1 MASPRGLLAAHAHP
15 VWEDFG
21 VLEWTVTAL
30 AALLVMWSIWKA
42 VQYTMNP
49 GEDEPDH
56 YKRIIFDPPGSEE
69 GVSSD
74 AEADGQA
81 GAQS

>member
-1 MASPRGLLAAHAHP
+1 MSALLPTLLAHVHP

-30 AALLVMWSIWKA
+30 AALLVIWSIWKA
-42 VQYTMNP
+42 VQYTLRP
-49 GEDEPDH
+49 GEEEPDH
-56 YKRIIFDPPGSEE
+56 YKRLIFDPPGSEE

-74 AEADGQA
+74 AEADGPP
-81 GAQS
+81 GARS